1 MEGTCDRRG
10 GGLVTEESRRLA
22 RRAGLLYGLASS
34 CAPFAY
40 LYVPGVLLVKGDA
53 LATAD
58 RVRVTEGLLRAAI
71 VGELCSAT
79 LLVFAAL
86 ALYELFKR
94 VDPKTSTLMAV
105 LMLVSVPISY
115 VNALIHVVPLLLI
128 KNTAIASVLNPGQV
142 AAQVMLF
149 LRLHTFGLVINQ
161 IFWGLWLFPIG
172 ALVMR
177 SGFIPRWLG
186 YPLFFAGAGYM
197 LNSLGTLLLPPS
209 LRWITENLQALGVGE
224 MPFFSFYLLIWGVR
238 GHAVDRLAAL
248 LVLTSFAIG
257 TGALVLLLLHRIDAI
272 QYAALAL
279 VSLLAVFGLVMRWR
293 SEARRSTTGTV
304 AAGAPPPQGR
314 VGAS

>member
-1 MEGTCDRRG
+1 
-10 GGLVTEESRRLA
+10 VTEETRRQA

-40 LYVPGVLLVKGDA
+40 LYVPGLLLVQGDA

-58 RVRVTEGLLRAAI
+58 RVRASEGLLRAAI

-94 VDPKTSTLMAV
+94 VDPKTSALMAV
-105 LMLVSVPISY
+105 MMLVSVPISY
-115 VNALIHVVPLLLI
+115 VNALNNVVPLLLI
-128 KNTAIASVLNPGQV
+128 KSPAIASVLNPGPV

-149 LRLHTFGLVINQ
+149 LRLHNYGLVINQ
-161 IFWGLWLFPIG
+161 LFWGLWLFPIG

-177 SGFIPRWLG
+177 SGFFPRWLG
-186 YPLFFAGAGYM
+186 YPLYFAGTGYV
-197 LNSLGTLLLPPS
+197 LNSLGTLVLPPS
-209 LRWITENLQALGVGE
+209 LRWITESLQILGVGE

-248 LVLTSFAIG
+248 LVLMFFAIG
-257 TGALVLLLLHRIDAI
+257 MGALVLLLLHRIDAI

-279 VSLLAVFGLVMRWR
+279 LSLLFVFGLVMRWR
-293 SEARRSTTGTV
+293 SEARRSTTGTAV
-304 AAGAPPPQGR
+304 AAGA
-314 VGAS
+314 